1 MYYLGVLW
9 MPSSTPKQAR
19 YMKAIAGGMKPR
31 GGGPSRAVA
40 REFMEADMKKPERGD
55 KPKRITTQA
64 PPGGK
69 QTPGAKG
76 TYKPIPEHKTVM
88 KPTPAKMKAY
98 AKGMREHIMNT
109 GSKKKSYSTGG
120 TAGGGSV
127 GGAG

>member
-1 MYYLGVLW
+1 
-9 MPSSTPKQAR
+9 
-19 YMKAIAGGMKPR
+19 
-31 GGGPSRAVA
+31 
-40 REFMEADMKKPERGD
+40 MEADMAMKKPEKGG

-69 QTPGAKG
+69 HTPGAKAARKKG
-76 TYKPIPEHKTVM
+76 IPEHKQAM

-98 AKGMREHIMNT
+98 AKGMREHVMNT
-109 GSKKKSYSTGG
+109 GKYKKSYSTGG